1 MTDLTTYGRGLRAIL
16 GHGVTRQARPDAP
29 APGTCAAVQAAA
41 ERRRTDHALV
51 GHRVAAALIEAH
63 GDEVL
68 RVIAASLRDHLQGSA
83 DLDSMRGA
91 GL

>member
-1 MTDLTTYGRGLRAIL
+1 MTRPWAQALTAQSRRIL
-16 GHGVTRQARPDAP
+16 GGYTAADRP

-51 GHRVAAALIEAH
+51 GRRVAAALIEAH

-68 RVIAASLRDHLQGSA
+68 RVIAASLRDHLQGAA